1 MALLQKRSLQNA
13 NLANKHGIPQLQK
26 RGQLWFSAS
35 RIQYCDVSST
45 VGPGHSGFTD
55 WPNDYLTEWLTDSLS
70 PLQWRLLPVTAT
82 AVRFNWW
89 VSSRFTLSSQLCT
102 KSQFTALREFTR
114 RKEKKKTHQN
124 RHQTNTRQTH
134 ISHRCVWES
143 RTGWQTWPQMETKKK
158 ERVMEWNNTSL
169 RIWWFRS
176 VLPQICTLKENE

>member
-114 RKEKKKTHQN
+114 RKEKKKNTPKSTPDQHKANTHF
-124 RHQTNTRQTH
+124 
-134 ISHRCVWES
+134 
-143 RTGWQTWPQMETKKK
+143 PQMCMRKQDRLADMTSNGNQKK

>member
-114 RKEKKKTHQN
+114 RKEKKKKHTKIDTRPTQGKHTFPTDVYEKAGQAG
-124 RHQTNTRQTH
+124 RHDLK
-134 ISHRCVWES
+134 WKPKKGES
-143 RTGWQTWPQMETKKK
+143 DGME
-158 ERVMEWNNTSL
+158 
-169 RIWWFRS
+169 
-176 VLPQICTLKENE
+176 